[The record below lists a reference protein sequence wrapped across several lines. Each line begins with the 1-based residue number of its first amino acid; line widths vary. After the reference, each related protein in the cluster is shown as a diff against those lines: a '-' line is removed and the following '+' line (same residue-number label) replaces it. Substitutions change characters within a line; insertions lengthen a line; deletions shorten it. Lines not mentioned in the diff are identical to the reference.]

1 MVRQIINAA
10 TSLGKLKASFWF
22 PVIFS
27 VLLVTA
33 FIAIAAC
40 APKTDD
46 KTVSLGDS
54 FSLAV
59 GQSAS
64 IDGEGLAIK
73 FIDIVA
79 DSRCPLGVLCIWQG
93 EVACLVEMT
102 HSGTGQQ
109 KVLTYPGLTEELSK
123 AQFGSYQ
130 FTFSVEPYP
139 EAGEQIEKSEYRLNL
154 LVTKTLPLSGGILA
168 TFDVVGEQ
176 YSIFITNNE
185 TIQELFAVQRGE
197 SRATIPN
204 GLIVEGAVFYN
215 QPWSWHIDS
224 EDIHMVEM
232 TIELYDGVPSFVE
245 NELEYWLESVHR
257 YAPWSA
263 TIKTIEDFR

>member
-10 TSLGKLKASFWF
+10 TFLGKSKASFWV
-22 PVIFS
+22 PVILS
-27 VLLVTA
+27 VLMVAA
-33 FIAIAAC
+33 FIAIATC
-40 APKTDD
+40 PPKIND
-46 KTVSLGDS
+46 KTISLGDS

-64 IDGEGLAIK
+64 IDGEDLHIK
-73 FIDIVA
+73 FVDIVA
-79 DSRCPLGVLCIWQG
+79 DSRCPLEVQCIWQG
-93 EVACLVEMT
+93 EVACLVEIT
-102 HSGTGQQ
+102 HSGTGHQ
-109 KVLTYPGLTEELSK
+109 KVLTHPGLTEELSK
-123 AQFGSYQ
+123 AQFGTYQ

-139 EAGEQIEKSEYRLNL
+139 RAGKEIKKSEYRLNL
-154 LVTKTLPLSGGILA
+154 LVTKTLPLSGGILV

-176 YSIFITNNE
+176 YSIFITNNK
-185 TIQELFAVQRGE
+185 TIEEVFAVQRGE
-197 SRATIPN
+197 SQATIPN
-204 GLIVEGAVFYN
+204 GLVVKGTVFYN

-245 NELEYWLESVHR
+245 SELEYWLESVHR
-257 YAPWSA
+257 YAPWFA